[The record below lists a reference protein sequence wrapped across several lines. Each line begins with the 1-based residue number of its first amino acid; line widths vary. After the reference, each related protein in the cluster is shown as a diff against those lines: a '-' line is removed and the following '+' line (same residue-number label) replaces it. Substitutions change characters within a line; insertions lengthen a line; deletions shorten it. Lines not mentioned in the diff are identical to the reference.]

1 MNRLQKKFP
10 ILLLAAGIAVGMFF
24 AGCSSK
30 DVRQETVATVN
41 GDEIR
46 GSELRESLGVPAG
59 VFAVVEIP
67 VERKKEALDQLVAV
81 RLLAQEGRSR
91 GIDNTAEYK

>member
-1 MNRLQKKFP
+1 
-10 ILLLAAGIAVGMFF
+10 MFV

-41 GDEIR
+41 GDEVK
-46 GSELRESLGVPAG
+46 GAELREFLGAPAG

-67 VERKKEALDQLVAV
+67 VERKKEALDSWW
-81 RLLAQEGRSR
+81 R
-91 GIDNTAEYK
+91 